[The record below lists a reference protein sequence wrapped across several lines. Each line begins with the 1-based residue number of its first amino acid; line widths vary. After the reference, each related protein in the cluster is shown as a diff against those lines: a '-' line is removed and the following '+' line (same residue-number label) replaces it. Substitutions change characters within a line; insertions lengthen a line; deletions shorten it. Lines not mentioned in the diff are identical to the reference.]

1 MMKTVARVSLLMM
14 AGLLWN
20 GLVHAEGGFCPPG
33 TIDHN
38 NGRAPAI
45 VCSPIP
51 GYGQQQAPQRP
62 AEVWQDRYGA
72 IYLDAS
78 KGAIGTSSKMPSRA
92 TAEQAALNGCQAKGG
107 INCKMEAWYGNGCV
121 AYVVSDHS
129 YVAIQKPKLD
139 DAIQEGMQKCQ
150 RSGGANCQ
158 VDYTDCSLP
167 VRVQ

>member
-1 MMKTVARVSLLMM
+1 MSANLLYRLLVASLWIFL
-14 AGLLWN
+14 
-20 GLVHAEGGFCPPG
+20 GGTALAQQCPPG
-33 TIDHN
+33 QIAY
-38 NGRAPAI
+38 G
-45 VCSPIP
+45 SGP
-51 GYGQQQAPQRP
+51 GLSTCGPDNRQQRTPQQP
-62 AEVWQDRYGA
+62 AEVWRDRYGA

-78 KGAIGTSSKMPSRA
+78 KGAIGTSSKMPSRV

-150 RSGGANCQ
+150 RSGDASCQ

-167 VRVQ
+167 VRIQ